1 MYSDMTEADQAE
13 FRHSISHPPVV
24 LASSAKHVDAMDAM
38 DATELRAFEDAIGVR
53 VDHSELVR
61 RRRVEIARRN
71 AK

>member
-1 MYSDMTEADQAE
+1 MYSDMTEAEQAE

-24 LASSAKHVDAMDAM
+24 LASSAKHVDAM